1 MSTLVRWNPLREM
14 AMLQSAVDRIFD
26 ETWRTTTN
34 ASANMLALDVH
45 DSNEAYTIIANLPGV
60 EADKINVSYHD
71 GTLTISAEISKTEA
85 QEDHRILVQERISG
99 NFTRSL
105 NLPQP
110 INIEEANA
118 DFNNGVLTLSLPKTP
133 EVQPRQIPVRTGNH
147 NNN

>member
-26 ETWRTTTN
+26 ETWRTANTP
-34 ASANMLALDVH
+34 SANMLALDVH
-45 DSNEAYTIIANLPGV
+45 DSNESYTIIANLPGID
-60 EADKINVSYHD
+60 ADQINISYHD

-85 QEDHRILVQERISG
+85 KEDHRVLVQERMHG

-110 INIEEANA
+110 IDIEQAQA

-133 EVQPRQIPVRTGNH
+133 EVQPRQIPVRTGNPNH
-147 NNN
+147 N